1 MNFQELMLEELNGVV
16 SISEEFL
23 KSTSFFQEASQ
34 YTSETFEELAERLF
48 NINSSPT
55 EAFGTLI
62 NAYLNIKRKT
72 AVDNCNDL
80 FDIPLAYLIFN
91 SKVINEK
98 LLPEMSYF
106 QMIEQIVLQRPRIC
120 TYDNL
125 EFHLFKTSRNINSDF
140 FRNDLELLTMNFG
153 GECHR
158 DIVSQSS
165 ILYLINVA
173 GLKLFNEMTTEQ
185 KNAILLNATTD
196 SVDFYELRY
205 ESSFVRFNHVNTNI
219 FYRFK
224 EAIEAAEDDL
234 FEFIDLSF
242 GRHGAKEA
250 SLRVKMLLFKMY
262 VSEHTRGLSRR
273 TIRHLGQIDGES
285 TFIEFGAEDF
295 RKHFNDEVGDALCN
309 LTRKFLVGEKLYPEN
324 QYSVPTRQELLRT
337 KALISSN
344 TALRKGLEEVFTK
357 EHLESMMNLID
368 EKDGLISRREAIEF
382 ADTNFPIASA
392 SPGASTLMIYILYGP
407 GGGSASFKDGILSGA
422 YKTLREEIARDM
434 LENLQ
439 VALEIN
445 EKKRQLKGKRN
456 ILPTMYSESIDNFI
470 SNVTEEVFEELMA
483 FKFSLKI

>member
-1 MNFQELMLEELNGVV
+1 MNFQELMLEQLDGVV

-34 YTSETFEELAERLF
+34 YTSETFEKLAEKLF
-48 NINSSPT
+48 SLHSSPT
-55 EAFGTLI
+55 EAFGILI

-91 SKVINEK
+91 SKVIKEK

-106 QMIEQIVLQRPRIC
+106 QMVERIVIKRPDIC

-140 FRNDLELLTMNFG
+140 FRNDLEILTMNFG
-153 GECHR
+153 RELHR

-165 ILYLINVA
+165 ILYLINAA

-250 SLRVKMLLFKMY
+250 GLRVKMLLFKMY
-262 VSEHTRGLSRR
+262 ISEHTRGLSRR
-273 TIRHLGQIDGES
+273 TIRHLSQIDGES
-285 TFIEFGAEDF
+285 TFIEFGAGDF
-295 RKHFNDEVGDALCN
+295 RNHFNDEVGDALCI

-337 KALISSN
+337 KDLISSN
-344 TALRKGLEEVFTK
+344 TALRKGLEEIFTK
-357 EHLESMMNLID
+357 EHLDSMMNLID
-368 EKDGLISRREAIEF
+368 ENDGLINRREAIEF
-382 ADTNFPIASA
+382 ADTNFSIASA
-392 SPGASTLMIYILYGP
+392 SPGASTLMIYILYVP

-422 YKTLREEIARDM
+422 YKTLREKIAKDM

-439 VALEIN
+439 VSLEIN

-456 ILPTMYSESIDNFI
+456 ILSTMYSESPNNFI
-470 SNVTEEVFEELMA
+470 SNITEEVFEEFIGSNL
-483 FKFSLKI
+483 S